1 MDKRISCVGLVL
13 LVVGI
18 ILIVSFWPIFGE
30 NANNIKKN
38 DGKYKGYDVGNEV
51 TVHGTITEIKENE
64 FPRLLEKFGVNDN
77 VLFELGGNIWIL
89 VNNESSIDFQEG
101 EEVYC
106 KVTLNKDE
114 SISGSFEY
122 WVLGSNEEIRPK
134 DKLDYIFYFIA
145 GIGTAISSAGFIKD

>member
-1 MDKRISCVGLVL
+1 MDKRISCIGLVL

-30 NANNIKKN
+30 NANDIKKS

-51 TVHGTITEIKENE
+51 TVHGTITEIKEND
-64 FPRLLEKFGVNDN
+64 FPGLLEKFGVNDN

-106 KVTLNKDE
+106 EVTLNKDE

-122 WVLGSNEEIRPK
+122 WVLGSNEEIRLK
-134 DKLDYIFYFIA
+134 DRLDYIFYFIA